1 MLNYILRRF
10 IYMVIL
16 VIVMSFLTFII
27 INLPPGDYL
36 TTYVNRLR
44 ADGTTIDQSTIRNL
58 ERRYGLG
65 QPFHLQYYGWIK
77 GMFRGDFGD
86 SFSWGRP
93 VIDMVLNYLPYTV
106 LLVLSST
113 IFVYVV
119 SIPIAIYSATHQY
132 SIGDYIATTFGF
144 LGLAIPNFLFALVLM
159 YLLYTYGGIETGG
172 LFSQEFQDAAWSF
185 ARVVN
190 LFQHLL
196 PAVIVI
202 GTAGTAGLIR
212 TLRGTMLDEIN
223 KLYVTVAR
231 AKGLSYYKLLFKYP
245 VRIAL
250 NPIISS
256 IGYILPQLVSG
267 GAIVAIVLNLPTL
280 GSILYTALLSQ
291 DMYLAGTIVLFQ
303 TILIFIGTFISDMLL
318 AWSDPRIRYE

>member
-1 MLNYILRRF
+1 MLNYILKRF
-10 IYMVIL
+10 TYMLIL

-36 TTYVNRLR
+36 TTYVNRLK
-44 ADGTTIDQSTIRNL
+44 ASGTSIDQSAIRSL

-65 QPFHLQYYGWIK
+65 KPFHLQYYGWVK

-93 VIDMVLNYLPYTV
+93 VLDMILNYLPYTV

-113 IFVYVV
+113 IFVYLV

-132 SIGDYIATTFGF
+132 SIGDYLATTFGF

-159 YLLYTYGGIETGG
+159 YFLYTYMGIETGG
-172 LFSQEFQDAAWSF
+172 LLSQEYQDAAWNIDKII
-185 ARVVN
+185 N
-190 LFQHLL
+190 LFQHLI

-231 AKGLSYYKLLFKYP
+231 SKGLAYWRLLFKYP

-250 NPIISS
+250 NPVLSS

-267 GAIVAIVLNLPTL
+267 GAIVSIVLNLPTL
-280 GSILYTALLSQ
+280 GSVLYNALLSQ
-291 DMYLAGTIVLFQ
+291 DMYLAGTIILFQ

-318 AWSDPRIRYE
+318 VWSDPRIKFE